1 MRHYFLPNTQK
12 SHVGD
17 FLSVSQEFQRLMFIS
32 QLTEKIRKRSKHTQ
46 FPGLWKNSGA
56 KTGHEEIVWCSS
68 CRGANPITCQYGSN
82 HVLSSFVFFHPS
94 IIWPKKGQQPQIL
107 PQKATSEGAP
117 YKHLCHMYLLQ
128 IKHYSC
134 LNSAFP
140 WVSTSW
146 SGNLGQPH
154 TRAFSQW

>member
-1 MRHYFLPNTQK
+1 MLEIFLVLAKNFKGWCLFPNSQK
-12 SHVGD
+12 KSGREANTPSFQD
-17 FLSVSQEFQRLMFIS
+17 FGRTVELKLAMKKLCDVPAAEELIPSLVSMVQ
-32 QLTEKIRKRSKHTQ
+32 
-46 FPGLWKNSGA
+46 
-56 KTGHEEIVWCSS
+56 
-68 CRGANPITCQYGSN
+68 N
-82 HVLSSFVFFHPS
+82 HVLSSVVFFHPS
-94 IIWPKKGQQPQIL
+94 IMWPKKGQQPQIL
-107 PQKATSEGAP
+107 PQRATSEGVP